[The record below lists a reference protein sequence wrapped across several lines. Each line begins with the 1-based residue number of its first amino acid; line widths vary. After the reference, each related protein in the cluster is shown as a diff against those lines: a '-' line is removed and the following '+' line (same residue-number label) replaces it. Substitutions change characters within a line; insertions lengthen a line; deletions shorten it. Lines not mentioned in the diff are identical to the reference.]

1 MEAYFNHHTLDKNVF
16 KCVKQAGIF
25 EQPVNGEMCA
35 NQPCLI
41 AWLVLL
47 WNKAAEKKK
56 QNNNLHSTPLFF
68 SKVVSSNE
76 TGGIDNLVAAISC
89 ILIYVLLYYHQLN
102 QIVHTTAF

>member
-1 MEAYFNHHTLDKNVF
+1 MDAYFDHHTLDKNVF

-47 WNKAAEKKK
+47 WNKAAEKTK
-56 QNNNLHSTPLFF
+56 Q
-68 SKVVSSNE
+68 
-76 TGGIDNLVAAISC
+76 
-89 ILIYVLLYYHQLN
+89 
-102 QIVHTTAF
+102 